1 MVLTQKLKYRS
12 VPEDRKHRIKSMHLW
27 SINLRQRK
35 QDYTK
40 WERQFLQKM
49 VLGKLDSYM

>member
-12 VPEDRKHRIKSMHLW
+12 VPQDRKPRNKSMHLW
-27 SINLRQRK
+27 SINLQQRK